1 MILLTASGL
10 VVKLAGLFF
19 KLPLTTLIGE
29 EGMGYF
35 NTAYTLFVWFY
46 TLSTSG
52 LPTAEA
58 MMISRAERKTADKR
72 KILIVSL
79 LIFLVL
85 GILGTLVMAVGA
97 DGFSKLLKAEKS
109 SLPILAVSPVLFF
122 ICLSAALRGYFQGIG
137 ELRPHAFS
145 QVAEAAGKLFLGVA
159 LAKWSIDRGDTPE
172 VAAAWAALGLCG
184 GIAAGFVVLTISYFV
199 TNRQKENDGSK
210 SELKIVNI
218 TKNLAKSA
226 IPITLSASAM
236 SLTSI
241 LDTLVMTRRL
251 AETGLSQA
259 ETIAI
264 YGNYSSLAVPM
275 FNLPPVLVYPI
286 AYALMPVLSSL
297 YKTPVIQNGTKRGS
311 EWSTEARQNASSTCV
326 EAARMTMLISLP
338 CVIGMTVLS
347 GNVLSLLFPEELA
360 KRGAMMLTLLAPSSF
375 FVCLLALENTILQ
388 AFGREKTALYA
399 VLAGSAVKLV
409 SSWFLIPALGKYGTP
424 VSTFLCYFVIC
435 LIDAAAIARY
445 TPVNPSSD
453 IFAVKIS
460 ARPLVSSYISVLFAA
475 MICRILPESRV
486 VTMISVIIA
495 AIIYIALQYKD
506 IKNLIGKQNKK
517 KEENNNEQAENRGS
531 EGQRKLQNR
540 RSDRDNVDPA

>member
-1 MILLTASGL
+1 MLLTASGL

-58 MMISRAERKTADKR
+58 MMISRTERKTADKR

-145 QVAEAAGKLFLGVA
+145 QIAEAAGKLFLGVA
-159 LAKWSIDRGDTPE
+159 LAKWSIYRGDPPE
-172 VAAAWAALGLCG
+172 VAAACAALGLCG
-184 GIAAGFVVLTISYFV
+184 GIAAGLIVLTLSYFV
-199 TNRQKENDGSK
+199 TNRQTKNRSGRSGLK
-210 SELKIVNI
+210 SVNI
-218 TKNLAKSA
+218 AKNLAKSA

-297 YKTPVIQNGTKRGS
+297 CKTPVVQNGTKRGG
-311 EWSTEARQNASSTCV
+311 EWSTEARQNASSACA

-338 CVIGMTVLS
+338 CVVGMTVLS

-360 KRGAMMLTLLAPSSF
+360 NRGGLMLRLLAPSSF
-375 FVCLLALENTILQ
+375 VVCLLA
-388 AFGREKTALYA
+388 
-399 VLAGSAVKLV
+399 LAGSAVKLV
-409 SSWFLIPALGKYGTP
+409 SSWFLIPTLGKYGTP

-486 VTMISVIIA
+486 VTIISVIIA

>member
-1 MILLTASGL
+1 MLLTASGL

-35 NTAYTLFVWFY
+35 STAYTLFVWFY

-85 GILGTLVMAVGA
+85 GIFGTLVMAVGA

-145 QVAEAAGKLFLGVA
+145 QIAEAAGKLFLGVA
-159 LAKWSIDRGDTPE
+159 LAKWSIDRGDPPE

-184 GIAAGFVVLTISYFV
+184 GIVAGLIVLMLSFIV
-199 TNRQKENDGSK
+199 TNRQTKNQAGS
-210 SELKIVNI
+210 SGLKIVNI
-218 TKNLAKSA
+218 AKNLAKSA

-297 YKTPVIQNGTKRGS
+297 YKTPVVQNGTKRGS
-311 EWSTEARQNASSTCV
+311 EWSTEARQNASSACA

-338 CVIGMTVLS
+338 CVVGMTVLS

-424 VSTFLCYFVIC
+424 ISTFLCYFVIC

-460 ARPLVSSYISVLFAA
+460 ARPLASSYISVLFAA

-486 VTMISVIIA
+486 VTIISVTIA
-495 AIIYIALQYKD
+495 AIVYFALQYKD

-517 KEENNNEQAENRGS
+517 KEENNNEQTENRGS

>member
-1 MILLTASGL
+1 MLLTASGL

-58 MMISRAERKTADKR
+58 MMISRTERKTADKR

-85 GILGTLVMAVGA
+85 GILGTLVMAAGA

-145 QVAEAAGKLFLGVA
+145 QISEAAGKLFLGVA
-159 LAKWSIDRGDTPE
+159 LAKWSRDRGDPPD
-172 VAAAWAALGLCG
+172 VAAAWAALGLGG
-184 GIAAGFVVLTISYFV
+184 GIVAGLIVLMLSFIV
-199 TNRQKENDGSK
+199 TNRQTKNQTGS
-210 SELKIVNI
+210 SGLKIVNI
-218 TKNLAKSA
+218 AKNLAKSA

-297 YKTPVIQNGTKRGS
+297 YKTPVVQNGTKRGS
-311 EWSTEARQNASSTCV
+311 EWSTETRQNASSACA

-338 CVIGMTVLS
+338 CVVGMTVLS

-375 FVCLLALENTILQ
+375 FVCLLALKNTILQ

-409 SSWFLIPALGKYGTP
+409 SSWFLIP
-424 VSTFLCYFVIC
+424 FLCYFVIC

-486 VTMISVIIA
+486 VTIISVIIA